1 MKLPIFTIDKLY
13 HVGNLNPTEK
23 QSFSNEGQ
31 CLSAS
36 VCPFAWISIIRKNGQ
51 YHELE
56 KPKAKFLDIVQF
68 KNSSSLEKRLL
79 KFGKEE
85 GLIEYAKVYEHHFHS
100 GDLDEDMVQRSL
112 KKEDEW
118 DNDDIV
124 EKMDWI
130 GTALLAEKTGHDS
143 KHIEAK
149 DPRDL
154 LAICYAEHLSIN
166 EKYDLDGIFF
176 DHEYDPIA
184 LSAPSFGIFPHR
196 IKDFSSK
203 VVKEL
208 PNIDNVRTVGYE
220 GFLKPNETNKIK
232 FR

>member
-13 HVGNLNPTEK
+13 HVGNLNPKEK

-36 VCPFAWISIIRKNGQ
+36 VCPFAWISITRKNGQ
-51 YHELE
+51 YHELG
-56 KPKAKFLDIVQF
+56 KTNAKFLDILQL
-68 KNSSSLEKRLL
+68 KNNSSLEKRLL

-85 GLIEYAKVYEHHFHS
+85 GLIEYAKIYEYHFYS
-100 GDLDEDMVQRSL
+100 GDLDEDMTQRAL
-112 KKEDEW
+112 KKENEW
-118 DNDDIV
+118 DDDDIV

-130 GTALLAEKTGHDS
+130 GTALLAEKTGHDQ
-143 KHIEAK
+143 KYIDAK

-166 EKYDLDGIFF
+166 KKYDLDGIFF

-196 IKDFSSK
+196 LKEFSTSI
-203 VVKEL
+203 VQEL
-208 PNIDNVRTVGYE
+208 PNIENVRTVGRE
-220 GFLKPNETNKIK
+220 DFLKQKENNKNK
-232 FR
+232 LR